1 MARKIKYYLVA
12 AEALPEIFIRVAEA
26 KRMMQTGEAD
36 TVGAATKMAG
46 ISRSAFYKY
55 KDAVQPFNDMKSEHI
70 ITFYTLL
77 KDVSGTLSSVLGVF
91 AASGANILTIN
102 QSIPTNGCAAVT
114 ISAETSAMEKSL
126 EQLITEHQLK
136 DQVEMTGTFCIGRS
150 QEGVCVLV
158 DGEFVQAKHDI
169 SLRFRGSSNQRLLDV
184 KKTLAAGQP
193 VWWEDEKVFATHTME
208 K

>member
-1 MARKIKYYLVA
+1 MSRKIKYYLVA

-91 AASGANILTIN
+91 AASSANILTIN

-114 ISAETSAMEKSL
+114 ISAETSAMENSL
-126 EQLITEHQLK
+126 EQLIT
-136 DQVEMTGTFCIGRS
+136 
-150 QEGVCVLV
+150 
-158 DGEFVQAKHDI
+158 DI
-169 SLRFRGSSNQRLLDV
+169 SALDNV
-184 KKTLAAGQP
+184 IKFEILAG
-193 VWWEDEKVFATHTME
+193 
-208 K
+208 